1 MTDLPNTTP
10 IIDADNQLH
19 VLNEHS
25 NKLPNAFDLSADTTD
40 SEHMS
45 ERKADVIPAVDVDL
59 MGRHLIEASAGTGK
73 TWTLTG
79 IVLRLLIEARR
90 APEQII
96 ATTFTRAAA
105 AEMRQRIHDRLVDFY
120 QLLQWVN
127 SLSTDL
133 NNKDA
138 LYPTVLQVMPD
149 TGKPANIDKQ
159 SDSVMGTDADT
170 GIEAGADDI
179 NQDLA
184 YEHNSDEQNQ
194 KTAARKCSQAKTARE
209 EWLIDQ
215 AKYAR
220 LEGIMQDPINLHLV
234 GYLLD
239 HVYSYPMAEAI
250 RRTALVLTTLDKL
263 FVGTL
268 DSLAQ
273 KWLTEYSSETGHQQG
288 MGIIEDSSI
297 EQVTNSIVHDELRQ
311 FQSRLYSEQPKLY
324 ALMDQQGR
332 LTAANDHKKYVTR
345 SLNFI
350 SAPID
355 AVVVSDFSFEGYERL
370 ISEIIKHS
378 AELDAFFESDGEY
391 YEVPKGQLQNNRD
404 SWPKIIQ
411 ALEDCGPAAYK
422 FISDKN
428 NKTGKLIEAFQKTD
442 DIGKQFYKP
451 KDGERV
457 NLIFNE
463 LPVVRD
469 FKRYVEQSNKLDEYI
484 ITVLANLN
492 RHIVLAVR
500 NRLPV
505 ILEERGET
513 TFSLQMVRLNQALTG
528 RQGEKLARYIR
539 HHYPVALIDES
550 QDINGEQAIMIES
563 IYLPKNKSKL
573 SDSDKQ
579 STTRKANHEFLLLVG
594 DPKQAIYGFRG
605 GDVANYN
612 YMKAQ
617 FDKSTLWTLDINR
630 RSNASLIDALNCW
643 FGMPT
648 QTTADNKLSQLGT
661 GIYYQHIKAAKPE
674 NQLSWSNEPDAHS
687 STLVTDVLSAQ
698 PVSVLHLPYD
708 RDKELEYDEF
718 EITARHIATVLNSGQ
733 TLKNTPI
740 KPSDIGVLARTK
752 KDLKRVEDE
761 LVKLNVPTLTTS
773 DVSIFETI
781 MAEDVAALLSA
792 MLYPYRHDMI
802 NRVLTS
808 HLYGLSIKDIKV
820 MMTDHESGM
829 TDDHNPN
836 GTNAAAVNS
845 KKSYQDFITY
855 LKEGAQRWQH
865 FGILSALH
873 YLLDKNPVQPQ
884 GVWQALAAHPE
895 GDRHI
900 MDLRHIMDVLAQYG
914 TDMGE
919 HELLAWFRQH
929 IDASPNSD
937 WAKQYPLPTESG
949 VQLMTIHKS
958 KGLEFPIVYVLGMG
972 DASRKSG
979 TNETYGL
986 YLYNAQQSPSALIN
1000 SVLVNQSTA
1009 DQSSESESLSSQAI
1023 GNQRRF
1029 SPVQGSATVDDYYT
1043 DIETREDFDEMRRL
1057 GYVAFTRA
1065 SEQLY
1070 VVLRDPKDTKGFDFK
1085 PVFYWFDTLKGKSPT
1100 FDLPDRLKGTIGMI
1114 RAHNVHALYD
1124 NTGANNNDS
1133 DSSDANAVGSMSH
1146 VTFATNL
1153 SNLHAPATEM
1163 IEYMAFSDVMKTNYF
1178 YGWAKTSFTALARQ
1192 LDESTQAMAVV
1203 DERIDDAIDIDM
1215 TDVSAV
1221 NISSTH
1227 SNEWS
1232 ESVTELSLKPEDDI
1246 RFAFVKGANTG
1257 TFLHEIF
1264 EKIDF
1269 SNKSQW
1275 PQVIDRAISSYQLP
1289 LVYSSVEQ
1297 QSRVLQ
1303 AKNKADSRPFNPDS
1317 IDATKHEALI
1327 DWIEEVLQ
1335 VPLLA
1340 SNQPL
1345 NAIDIEQRF
1354 AELEFNMGLSET
1366 FRAQDINRLFQQ
1378 YLPDDVDKH
1387 ISLVPQTKAHLYRYL
1402 RGEIDLV
1409 YEHAGKYYVV
1419 DYKSNFLGNSL
1430 SDYSEN
1436 TLKQAMSKAGYW
1448 LQAAIYQV
1456 ALHRFLAIRIDDYT
1470 GNEHKYLGAVE
1481 YMFLRGTY
1489 VSNYQSTDIL
1499 ADSTEANDSGSSS
1512 NGQHNRYGLVTWDI
1526 PIDFIKALDALFGLP
1541 N

>member
-1 MTDLPNTTP
+1 MTDFTDPTT
-10 IIDADNQLH
+10 IIDPSVQPNLLEEYSDEMLSSA
-19 VLNEHS
+19 VLEHK
-25 NKLPNAFDLSADTTD
+25 N
-40 SEHMS
+40 
-45 ERKADVIPAVDVDL
+45 DVIPAVDVDL
-59 MGRHLIEASAGTGK
+59 TGKHLIEASAGTGK

-127 SLSTDL
+127 SLSAEP
-133 NNKDA
+133 NNKEA
-138 LYPTVLQVMPD
+138 LYPNILQVMPKSD
-149 TGKPANIDKQ
+149 KDKPEGKGSSTDLNIEI
-159 SDSVMGTDADT
+159 STD
-170 GIEAGADDI
+170 EF

-184 YEHNSDEQNQ
+184 SDKQ
-194 KTAARKCSQAKTARE
+194 AAVIKRAQAKKERE
-209 EWLIDQ
+209 DWLVAQ
-215 AKYAR
+215 AKYVR
-220 LEGIMQDPINLHLV
+220 LDSIMQDPINLHLV

-239 HVYSYPMAEAI
+239 HVHSYPMAEAI

-273 KWLTEYSSETGHQQG
+273 KWLKEYSSETGHQQG
-288 MGIIEDSSI
+288 MAIIEDSSI
-297 EQVTNSIVHDELRQ
+297 EQVTDSIIHDELRQ
-311 FQSRLYSEQPKLY
+311 FQSRLYYEQPKLY
-324 ALMDQQGR
+324 ALMEQQGK
-332 LTAANDHKKYVTR
+332 LTAMSDHKKYVTR

-355 AVVVSDFSFEGYERL
+355 EIEIEKGFDFDAYEKLINEFSQLDLADIQPYLNPDYRKSQGFNGRSNLMNHFDAIIEVHQKIAEYQLSFNSYLNERQNKIL
-370 ISEIIKHS
+370 TSLQDARYPDEDGKIKNFNKNKEKEHQT
-378 AELDAFFESDGEY
+378 LF
-391 YEVPKGQLQNNRD
+391 
-404 SWPKIIQ
+404 
-411 ALEDCGPAAYK
+411 ALETISRLMAILDMLDSLNQHILLVSAA
-422 FISDKN
+422 
-428 NKTGKLIEAFQKTD
+428 
-442 DIGKQFYKP
+442 
-451 KDGERV
+451 
-457 NLIFNE
+457 
-463 LPVVRD
+463 
-469 FKRYVEQSNKLDEYI
+469 
-484 ITVLANLN
+484 LN
-492 RHIVLAVR
+492 RQIVLAVR
-500 NRLPV
+500 DRLPV

-563 IYLPKNKSKL
+563 IYLPKKKGKVADN
-573 SDSDKQ
+573 D
-579 STTRKANHEFLLLVG
+579 ANSATKKTSHEFLLLVG

-617 FDKSTLWTLDINR
+617 FDKSALWTLDINR
-630 RSNASLIDALNCW
+630 RSNAGVINALNFW

-648 QTTADNKLSQLGT
+648 VKTGENKLAQLGT
-661 GIYYQHIKAAKPE
+661 GIYYQYIKAAKPE
-674 NQLSWSNEPDAHS
+674 YELSWFNKSDRLDDV
-687 STLVTDVLSAQ
+687 LVTEVLSAQ
-698 PVSVLHLPYD
+698 PVSLLHLSYD
-708 RDKELEYDEF
+708 RDKELEYDEH
-718 EITARHIATVLNSGQ
+718 EITARHIATLLSSGQ
-733 TLKNTPI
+733 TLKGKPI
-740 KPSDIGVLARTK
+740 QPSDIGVLARAK

-808 HLYGLSIKDIKV
+808 HLYGLGIKDVKA
-820 MMTDHESGM
+820 MMVDHESGV
-829 TDDHNPN
+829 TEDSHLSS
-836 GTNAAAVNS
+836 ASSKAVNY
-845 KKSYQDFITY
+845 KKSYQDFISY

-873 YLLDKNPVQPQ
+873 YLLDNNPVQPQ

-900 MDLRHIMDVLAQYG
+900 MDLRHMMDVLAQYG
-914 TDMGE
+914 VGMGE
-919 HELLAWFRQH
+919 HELLAWFRQN
-929 IDASPNSD
+929 IDAAPNSD

-979 TNETYGL
+979 NKEDYGL
-986 YLYNAQQSPSALIN
+986 YLYNAQQAPSM
-1000 SVLVNQSTA
+1000 LVRQST
-1009 DQSSESESLSSQAI
+1009 ESQAM

-1029 SPVQGSATVDDYYT
+1029 SPLQGSATTESYYT
-1043 DIETREDFDEMRRL
+1043 DLETQEGFDEIRRL

-1070 VVLRDPKDTKGFDFK
+1070 VVLRDPSSTRDMERK
-1085 PVFYWFDTLKGKSPT
+1085 PVFYWFESLEAT
-1100 FDLPDRLKGTIGMI
+1100 FELPDRLKGTIGML
-1114 RAHNVHALYD
+1114 RAQKINEFYD
-1124 NTGANNNDS
+1124 NNYANNAIEPASTNDS
-1133 DSSDANAVGSMSH
+1133 IQSAAIE
-1146 VTFATNL
+1146 T
-1153 SNLHAPATEM
+1153 
-1163 IEYMAFSDVMKTNYF
+1163 IEYAPFSEVMKTSYF

-1192 LDESTQAMAVV
+1192 LDESAQTMAII
-1203 DERIDDAIDIDM
+1203 DERIDDAIDIDI
-1215 TDVSAV
+1215 TE
-1221 NISSTH
+1221 TLG
-1227 SNEWS
+1227 
-1232 ESVTELSLKPEDDI
+1232 SVELLPNSQTYLKKIDETALKPEDDI
-1246 RFAFVKGANTG
+1246 RFTFIKGANAG

-1269 SNKSQW
+1269 NHKSQW
-1275 PQVIDRAISSYQLP
+1275 SQVIDRAISSYQLP
-1289 LVYSSVEQ
+1289 LAYSSAEN
-1297 QSRVLQ
+1297 QSRRLQ
-1303 AKNKADSRPFNPDS
+1303 GQNEDSS
-1317 IDATKHEALI
+1317 SLDATKHKVLI
-1327 DWIEEVLQ
+1327 AWIEEVLHA
-1335 VPLLA
+1335 PLLA

-1345 NAIDIEQRF
+1345 IALDKNQRF
-1354 AELEFNMGLSET
+1354 AELAFNMGLSEN
-1366 FRAQDINRLFQQ
+1366 FKAQDVSELFQR
-1378 YLPDDVDKH
+1378 YLPDETDKH
-1387 ISLVPQTKAHLYRYL
+1387 VTLVPQNKAHLYRYL

-1430 SDYSEN
+1430 SDYDEN

-1456 ALHRFLAIRIDDYT
+1456 ALHRFLTMRIPDYV
-1470 GNEHKYLGAVE
+1470 GNEDKYLGAVE
-1481 YMFLRGTY
+1481 YVFLRGVY
-1489 VSNYQSTDIL
+1489 
-1499 ADSTEANDSGSSS
+1499 APSSQAAATIS
-1512 NGQHNRYGLVTWDI
+1512 QGTNKPNSRESMPSDHYGLVTWDI
-1526 PIDFIKALDALFGLP
+1526 PIDFIKGLDALFGLP
-1541 N
+1541 E

>member
-1 MTDLPNTTP
+1 MTDFTDTSDIVDISIKPYLFDDYLDESHNSFDKPNSTLEVE
-10 IIDADNQLH
+10 D
-19 VLNEHS
+19 VS
-25 NKLPNAFDLSADTTD
+25 DTMI
-40 SEHMS
+40 EK
-45 ERKADVIPAVDVDL
+45 KADVIPAVDVEL
-59 MGRHLIEASAGTGK
+59 RGRHLIEASAGTGK

-79 IVLRLLIEARR
+79 IMLRLLIEARR

-127 SLSTDL
+127 SLSAEL

-138 LYPTVLQVMPD
+138 LYPDVLQVTPD
-149 TGKPANIDKQ
+149 SGKNKQ
-159 SDSVMGTDADT
+159 ESKGLSTDLNTD
-170 GIEAGADDI
+170 IGADAF

-184 YEHNSDEQNQ
+184 SDKQ
-194 KTAARKCSQAKTARE
+194 AAATKCAQVKKERE
-209 EWLIDQ
+209 DWLVEQ

-220 LEGIMQDPINLHLV
+220 LDGLMEDPINLHLI
-234 GYLLD
+234 GFLLD
-239 HVYSYPMAEAI
+239 HVHSYPMVEAI

-273 KWLTEYSSETGHQQG
+273 KWLIEYSSETGHQQG
-288 MGIIEDSSI
+288 MAIIEDSSI
-297 EQVTNSIVHDELRQ
+297 EQVTDSIIHDELRE
-311 FQSRLYSEQPKLY
+311 FQSRLYHEQPKLY
-324 ALMDQQGR
+324 ALMDQQGK
-332 LTAANDHKKYVTR
+332 LTAVSDHKKYVTR

-355 AVVVSDFSFEGYERL
+355 EVVVSNFSFEGYERL
-370 ISEIIKHS
+370 ISSIFERS
-378 AELDAFFESDGEY
+378 DELDAFFKPDGKY
-391 YEVPKGQLQNNRD
+391 YEVPKGQLLNNRD

-411 ALEDCGPAAYK
+411 TLKNSGPAAYK
-422 FISDKN
+422 FISDSKN
-428 NKTGKLIEAFQKTD
+428 YTGKLIQAFQKTD

-451 KDGERV
+451 KDGERL

-463 LPVVRD
+463 LQVVRD
-469 FKRYVEQSNKLDEYI
+469 FKRYIEESKKLDEYI
-484 ITVLANLN
+484 TAILANLN

-505 ILEERGET
+505 VLEERGET

-563 IYLPKNKSKL
+563 IYLPKSKRKRSATNK
-573 SDSDKQ
+573 DS
-579 STTRKANHEFLLLVG
+579 HEFLLLVG

-605 GDVANYN
+605 GDVSNYN

-617 FDKSTLWTLDINR
+617 FEKSSLWTLDINR
-630 RSNASLIDALNCW
+630 RSNAGMIDALNCW
-643 FGMPT
+643 FGMAD
-648 QTTADNKLSQLGT
+648 TTTVENKLAQLGSS
-661 GIYYQHIKAAKPE
+661 IYYQHIKAAKPE
-674 NQLSWSNEPDAHS
+674 YELSWFNKSDRLDNV
-687 STLVTDVLSAQ
+687 LVTEVLSAQ
-698 PVSVLHLPYD
+698 PVSLLHLPYD
-708 RDKELEYDEF
+708 RDKELEYDEH
-718 EITARHIATVLNSGQ
+718 EITARHIVTLLSSGQ
-733 TLKNTPI
+733 TLKGKPI
-740 KPSDIGVLARTK
+740 QPSDIGVLARTK

-773 DVSIFETI
+773 DDSIFETI

-808 HLYGLSIKDIKV
+808 HLYGLSIKDVKA
-820 MMTDHESGM
+820 MMKDHESGV
-829 TDDHNPN
+829 TESSSLSSASTKAIDN
-836 GTNAAAVNS
+836 
-845 KKSYQDFITY
+845 KKSYQGFITY
-855 LKEGAQRWQH
+855 LKQGAQNWQH
-865 FGILSALH
+865 FGVLSALH

-884 GVWQALAAHPE
+884 GVWQALASHPE

-900 MDLRHIMDVLAQYG
+900 MDLRHMMDVLAQYG
-914 TDMGE
+914 IGMGE
-919 HELLAWFRQH
+919 HELLAWFRQN
-929 IDASPNSD
+929 IEAAPNSD

-979 TNETYGL
+979 NKEDYGL
-986 YLYNAQQSPSALIN
+986 YLYNAQQAPSM
-1000 SVLVNQSTA
+1000 LVQQSIESQST
-1009 DQSSESESLSSQAI
+1009 

-1029 SPVQGSATVDDYYT
+1029 SPVKGSATTEDYYT
-1043 DIETREDFDEMRRL
+1043 EIETKEGFDELRRL

-1070 VVLRDPKDTKGFDFK
+1070 VVLRDPKDKTGFDSK
-1085 PVFYWFDTLKGKSPT
+1085 PVFYWFDSPEPK

-1114 RAHNVHALYD
+1114 RAHHV
-1124 NTGANNNDS
+1124 NDFYNGYHGS
-1133 DSSDANAVGSMSH
+1133 KDANAIGLEGNQTLTTVK
-1146 VTFATNL
+1146 
-1153 SNLHAPATEM
+1153 PITEN
-1163 IEYMAFSDVMKTNYF
+1163 IEYAAFSEVMKTNYF

-1192 LDESTQAMAVV
+1192 LDESTQALAVI
-1203 DERIDDAIDIDM
+1203 DERMDDALDIDI
-1215 TDVSAV
+1215 TESAV
-1221 NISSTH
+1221 SFTSKD
-1227 SNEWS
+1227 SLEPVS
-1232 ESVTELSLKPEDDI
+1232 ELSFKSEDDI
-1246 RFAFVKGANTG
+1246 RFTFVKGANAG

-1269 SNKSQW
+1269 NNKLQW
-1275 PQVIDRAISSYQLP
+1275 SQVIDRAVSSYQLP
-1289 LVYSSVEQ
+1289 LVYSSAEQ
-1297 QSRVLQ
+1297 QSRLLQ
-1303 AKNKADSRPFNPDS
+1303 SKNKEDIHQIDLDS
-1317 IDATKHEALI
+1317 IDATKHQALI
-1327 DWIEEVLQ
+1327 GWIEEVLQ
-1335 VPLLA
+1335 APLLA

-1345 NAIDIEQRF
+1345 QSIDASQRF
-1354 AELEFNMGLSET
+1354 AELEFNMGLSER
-1366 FRAQDINRLFQQ
+1366 FNAQDINKLFQQ
-1378 YLPDDVDKH
+1378 YLPDEADKH
-1387 ISLVPQTKAHLYRYL
+1387 VNLIPQNKAHLYRYL

-1430 SDYSEN
+1430 SNYDEN

-1456 ALHRFLAIRIDDYT
+1456 ALHRFLAMRISDYV
-1470 GNEHKYLGAVE
+1470 GNEGKYLGAVE
-1481 YMFLRGTY
+1481 YVFLRGVY
-1489 VSNYQSTDIL
+1489 DSDSQAAVDLSQNVKEADNSNSMH
-1499 ADSTEANDSGSSS
+1499 ND
-1512 NGQHNRYGLVTWDI
+1512 RYGLVTWDI
-1526 PIDFIKALDALFGLP
+1526 PIEFIKALDALFGIP

>member
-1 MTDLPNTTP
+1 MTNFTDL
-10 IIDADNQLH
+10 ADISIQPYLS
-19 VLNEHS
+19 NEYLDESH
-25 NKLPNAFDLSADTTD
+25 NRFDTTTHT
-40 SEHMS
+40 SESDDMI
-45 ERKADVIPAVDVDL
+45 EQKADVIPAVDVAL

-79 IVLRLLIEARR
+79 IMLRLLIEARR

-127 SLSTDL
+127 SLSADTS
-133 NNKDA
+133 NKDA
-138 LYPTVLQVMPD
+138 LYPNVLQVTPESN
-149 TGKPANIDKQ
+149 KDKQ
-159 SDSVMGTDADT
+159 AGKGSSVDSNAGTGTD
-170 GIEAGADDI
+170 EF
-179 NQDLA
+179 NQDI
-184 YEHNSDEQNQ
+184 
-194 KTAARKCSQAKTARE
+194 AADKQAAAEKRKQVKKDRE
-209 EWLIDQ
+209 NWLVNQ

-220 LEGIMQDPINLHLV
+220 LDAVMDDPINLHLT
-234 GYLLD
+234 GFLLD
-239 HVYSYPMAEAI
+239 HVHSYPMAEAI

-273 KWLTEYSSETGHQQG
+273 KWLIEYSSETGHQQG
-288 MGIIEDSSI
+288 MAIIEDSSI
-297 EQVTNSIVHDELRQ
+297 EQVTDSIIHDELRQ
-311 FQSRLYSEQPKLY
+311 FQSRLYHEEPKLY
-324 ALMDQQGR
+324 ALMDQQGK
-332 LTAANDHKKYVTR
+332 LTEVSDYKKYVTR

-355 AVVVSDFSFEGYERL
+355 EIKLEQGFDFGLYERL
-370 ISEIIKHS
+370 LNEF
-378 AELDAFFESDGEY
+378 AQLDLVD
-391 YEVPKGQLQNNRD
+391 
-404 SWPKIIQ
+404 IQ
-411 ALEDCGPAAYK
+411 PYLNPDYRKSQG
-422 FISDKN
+422 FRGGSN
-428 NKTGKLIEAFQKTD
+428 LT
-442 DIGKQFYKP
+442 KQFDAIIDVHQKILEYQLTFNSYLNESENKILTSLQDARYP
-451 KDGERV
+451 DEDGKIK
-457 NLIFNE
+457 NFNKNKEKEHQTLFE
-463 LPVVRD
+463 L
-469 FKRYVEQSNKLDEYI
+469 ETISKLMVLLDMLDSLNQHI
-484 ITVLANLN
+484 LLVLANLN

-528 RQGEKLARYIR
+528 RQGDKLARYIR

-563 IYLPKNKSKL
+563 IYLPKNKRKQ

-579 STTRKANHEFLLLVG
+579 STTNKTSHEFLLLVG

-617 FDKSTLWTLDINR
+617 FEKSSLWTLDINR
-630 RSNASLIDALNCW
+630 RSNAGVIDALNCW

-648 QTTADNKLSQLGT
+648 ETAAENKLAQLGSS
-661 GIYYQHIKAAKPE
+661 IYYQHIKAAKPE
-674 NQLSWSNEPDAHS
+674 NQLSWFNEPTTQNSA
-687 STLVTDVLSAQ
+687 LVTEVLSAQ
-698 PVSVLHLPYD
+698 PVSLLHLPYD
-708 RDKELEYDEF
+708 KDKELEYDEF
-718 EITARHIATVLNSGQ
+718 EITARHIATLLISGQ
-733 TLKNTPI
+733 TLKGKPI
-740 KPSDIGVLARTK
+740 QPSDIGVLARTK

-808 HLYGLSIKDIKV
+808 HLYGLSIKEVKA
-820 MMTDHESGM
+820 MMTDHESGV
-829 TDDHNPN
+829 TEGSHLSSAS
-836 GTNAAAVNS
+836 TKAVNN

-855 LKEGAQRWQH
+855 LKQAAQNWQH
-865 FGILSALH
+865 FGVLSALH

-884 GVWQALAAHPE
+884 GVWQALATHPE

-900 MDLRHIMDVLAQYG
+900 MDLRHMMDVLAQYG
-914 TDMGE
+914 IGMGE
-919 HELLAWFRQH
+919 HELLAWFRQN
-929 IDASPNSD
+929 IDAAPNSD

-972 DASRKSG
+972 DASRKAG
-979 TNETYGL
+979 NNEKFGL
-986 YLYNAQQSPSALIN
+986 YLYNAQQAP
-1000 SVLVNQSTA
+1000 SVLMQQSAENQST
-1009 DQSSESESLSSQAI
+1009 

-1029 SPVQGSATVDDYYT
+1029 SPVRGSATTEDCYT
-1043 DIETREDFDEMRRL
+1043 EIETKEGFDELRRL

-1070 VVLRDPKDTKGFDFK
+1070 VVLRDPNNKTGFELK
-1085 PVFYWFDTLKGKSPT
+1085 PAFYWLESPEAK
-1100 FDLPDRLKGTIGMI
+1100 FDLPDRLKGNIGII
-1114 RAHNVHALYD
+1114 RGHNVNEFY
-1124 NTGANNNDS
+1124 NNDS
-1133 DSSDANAVGSMSH
+1133 NGANALGLAGN
-1146 VTFATNL
+1146 ATL
-1153 SNLHAPATEM
+1153 ATAKSITET
-1163 IEYMAFSDVMKTNYF
+1163 IEYTPFAEVMKTNYF

-1203 DERIDDAIDIDM
+1203 DERMDDAIVIDM
-1215 TDVSAV
+1215 T
-1221 NISSTH
+1221 
-1227 SNEWS
+1227 
-1232 ESVTELSLKPEDDI
+1232 ESVVSSSNSDFFEPVSELSLKSEDDI
-1246 RFAFVKGANTG
+1246 RFTFVKGANAG

-1269 SNKSQW
+1269 NNKSQW
-1275 PQVIDRAISSYQLP
+1275 SQVIDRAVSSYQLP
-1289 LVYSSVEQ
+1289 LVYSSAEQ
-1297 QSRVLQ
+1297 QGRLLQ
-1303 AKNKADSRPFNPDS
+1303 AKNKEDGRILDLDS
-1317 IDATKHEALI
+1317 IDATKHEALLN
-1327 DWIEEVLQ
+1327 WIEEVLQ
-1335 VPLLA
+1335 APLLA

-1345 NAIDIEQRF
+1345 CSIDASQRF
-1354 AELEFNMGLSET
+1354 AELEFNMGLSER
-1366 FRAQDINRLFQQ
+1366 FKAQDINSLFQQ
-1378 YLPDDVDKH
+1378 YLPNEVDKH
-1387 ISLVPQTKAHLYRYL
+1387 VNLVPQNKTHLYRYL

-1430 SDYSEN
+1430 SDYDES

-1456 ALHRFLAIRIDDYT
+1456 ALHRFLAMRISDYA
-1470 GNEHKYLGAVE
+1470 GNEDKYLGTVE
-1481 YMFLRGTY
+1481 YVFLRGVY
-1489 VSNYQSTDIL
+1489 DSNSQI
-1499 ADSTEANDSGSSS
+1499 ADDLLQDVKEADNSHSMPNDC
-1512 NGQHNRYGLVTWDI
+1512 YGLVTWDI
-1526 PIDFIKALDALFGLP
+1526 PIEFIKALDALFGLP
-1541 N
+1541 D

>member
-1 MTDLPNTTP
+1 MTDLTDPTN
-10 IIDADNQLH
+10 IIELSTQPYLFDEYSDAP
-19 VLNEHS
+19 HS
-25 NKLPNAFDLSADTTD
+25 DPMN
-40 SEHMS
+40 

-59 MGRHLIEASAGTGK
+59 TGKHLIEASAGTGK

-127 SLSTDL
+127 SLSADIS
-133 NNKDA
+133 NKEA
-138 LYPTVLQVMPD
+138 LYPNILQVMPESD
-149 TGKPANIDKQ
+149 KDKQ
-159 SDSVMGTDADT
+159 EGKKSSTDLNT
-170 GIEAGADDI
+170 EIGADEL

-184 YEHNSDEQNQ
+184 TDKQ
-194 KTAARKCSQAKTARE
+194 AAATKRAQAKKDRE
-209 EWLIDQ
+209 DWLVAQ
-215 AKYAR
+215 AKYVR
-220 LEGIMQDPINLHLV
+220 LDGIMQDPINLHLV

-239 HVYSYPMAEAI
+239 HVYSYPMTEAI

-273 KWLTEYSSETGHQQG
+273 KWLKEYSSETGHQQG
-288 MGIIEDSSI
+288 MAIIEESSI
-297 EQVTNSIVHDELRQ
+297 EQVTDSIIHDELRQ
-311 FQSRLYSEQPKLY
+311 FQSRLHHEQPKLY
-324 ALMDQQGR
+324 ALMDQQGK
-332 LTAANDHKKYVTR
+332 LTAVSDHKKYVTR

-355 AVVVSDFSFEGYERL
+355 EIKLEQGFDFTAYE
-370 ISEIIKHS
+370 
-378 AELDAFFESDGEY
+378 
-391 YEVPKGQLQNNRD
+391 
-404 SWPKIIQ
+404 
-411 ALEDCGPAAYK
+411 
-422 FISDKN
+422 
-428 NKTGKLIEAFQKTD
+428 KLIYEFAQLDLADIQPYLNPDYRKSQGFRGNSNLTNHFDALVDVHQKVAQYQLVFNSHLNERENKILTSLQD
-442 DIGKQFYKP
+442 ARYPNEDGKIKNFN
-451 KDGERV
+451 KDREKEHQT
-457 NLIFNE
+457 LFE
-463 LPVVRD
+463 LETISKLMVLLD
-469 FKRYVEQSNKLDEYI
+469 MVEGLNQHMLL
-484 ITVLANLN
+484 VLANLN

-500 NRLPV
+500 DRLPI

-550 QDINGEQAIMIES
+550 QDINGAQAIMIES
-563 IYLPKNKSKL
+563 IYLPKKKGKVADN
-573 SDSDKQ
+573 DKQ
-579 STTRKANHEFLLLVG
+579 SATKKASHEFLLLVG

-630 RSNASLIDALNCW
+630 RSNAGVINALNCW
-643 FGMPT
+643 FGMADV
-648 QTTADNKLSQLGT
+648 TTGENKLAQLGA

-674 NQLSWSNEPDAHS
+674 NQLSWFNEPDAHS
-687 STLVTDVLSAQ
+687 TTLVNEVLSAQ

-708 RDKELEYDEF
+708 KDKELEYDEH
-718 EITARHIATVLNSGQ
+718 EITARHIATLLNSGQ
-733 TLKNTPI
+733 TLKGKLI
-740 KPSDIGVLARTK
+740 QPSDIGVLARTK

-761 LVKLNVPTLTTS
+761 LIKLNVPTLTTS

-808 HLYGLSIKDIKV
+808 HLYGLSIKNIKA
-820 MMTDHESGM
+820 MMTDHESGV
-829 TDDHNPN
+829 TDSSSTTSAHSHNSN
-836 GTNAAAVNS
+836 SKDTSVNEATDN

-873 YLLDKNPVQPQ
+873 YLLDKNPIQPQ

-900 MDLRHIMDVLAQYG
+900 MDLRHVMDILAQYG
-914 TDMGE
+914 LGMGE
-919 HELLAWFRQH
+919 HELLAWFRQN
-929 IDASPNSD
+929 IDAAPNSD

-972 DASRKSG
+972 DASRRSG
-979 TNETYGL
+979 TNEKYGL
-986 YLYNAQQSPSALIN
+986 YLYNADQAPSALVQQ
-1000 SVLVNQSTA
+1000 SLDSQST
-1009 DQSSESESLSSQAI
+1009 

-1029 SPVQGSATVDDYYT
+1029 SPIQGSATTDDYYT

-1070 VVLRDPKDTKGFDFK
+1070 VVLRDPNDTRDMKRK
-1085 PVFYWFDTLKGKSPT
+1085 PVFYWFESPEAK
-1100 FDLPDRLKGTIGMI
+1100 FELPDRLKGTIGML
-1114 RAHNVHALYD
+1114 RGHKVNEFYD
-1124 NTGANNNDS
+1124 NNYASNDAKS
-1133 DSSDANAVGSMSH
+1133 AGVNDNVQLA
-1146 VTFATNL
+1146 ATKL
-1153 SNLHAPATEM
+1153 DVHKPATET
-1163 IEYMAFSDVMKTNYF
+1163 IEYASFAEVMKTNYF

-1192 LDESTQAMAVV
+1192 LDESTQTMAIV

-1215 TDVSAV
+1215 AELLTSNSASP
-1221 NISSTH
+1221 SSKK
-1227 SNEWS
+1227 SLEALG
-1232 ESVTELSLKPEDDI
+1232 ELSLKLEDDI
-1246 RFAFVKGANTG
+1246 RFTFVKGANAG

-1269 SNKSQW
+1269 SNKAQW
-1275 PQVIDRAISSYQLP
+1275 SQVIDRAISSYQLP
-1289 LVYSSVEQ
+1289 LVYSSAEQ
-1297 QSRVLQ
+1297 QGRRSQ
-1303 AKNKADSRPFNPDS
+1303 AKKQEQGDDGSFNTSSLDLAS

-1327 DWIEEVLQ
+1327 AWIEEVLHA
-1335 VPLLA
+1335 PLLA

-1345 NAIDIEQRF
+1345 FSLNKGQRF
-1354 AELEFNMGLSET
+1354 SELEFNMGLSEN
-1366 FRAQDINRLFQQ
+1366 FKAQDISKLFQQ
-1378 YLPDDVDKH
+1378 YLPNEMDKH
-1387 ISLVPQTKAHLYRYL
+1387 VTLVPQNKAHLYRYL

-1430 SDYSEN
+1430 SDYNEN

-1456 ALHRFLAIRIDDYT
+1456 ALHRFLSIRIPDYA
-1470 GNEHKYLGAVE
+1470 GNEDKYLGAVE
-1481 YMFLRGTY
+1481 YVFLRGVY
-1489 VSNYQSTDIL
+1489 DPNSQI
-1499 ADSTEANDSGSSS
+1499 ADDLSQDVKEADNSHSMHND
-1512 NGQHNRYGLVTWDI
+1512 RYGLVTWDI
-1526 PIDFIKALDALFGLP
+1526 PIDFIKGLDALFGMP
-1541 N
+1541 D

>member
-1 MTDLPNTTP
+1 MTDFTDTSDVVDISIQPYLSDDYLDESHNPFDTP
-10 IIDADNQLH
+10 ESDAMIEQ
-19 VLNEHS
+19 
-25 NKLPNAFDLSADTTD
+25 
-40 SEHMS
+40 
-45 ERKADVIPAVDVDL
+45 KADVIPAVDVEL
-59 MGRHLIEASAGTGK
+59 KGRHLIEASAGTGK

-79 IVLRLLIEARR
+79 IMLRLLIEARR

-105 AEMRQRIHDRLVDFY
+105 AEMRQRTHDRLVDFY

-127 SLSTDL
+127 SLSADA

-138 LYPTVLQVMPD
+138 LYPNVLQVTPE
-149 TGKPANIDKQ
+149 KANDKKINKDLDVEKDVNELNQDIGYDQQYDKQ
-159 SDSVMGTDADT
+159 
-170 GIEAGADDI
+170 I
-179 NQDLA
+179 
-184 YEHNSDEQNQ
+184 
-194 KTAARKCSQAKTARE
+194 AAEKRAQAKKERE
-209 EWLIDQ
+209 CWLVEQ
-215 AKYAR
+215 AKYVR
-220 LEGIMQDPINLHLV
+220 LDSTMEDPINLHLV
-234 GYLLD
+234 GFLLD
-239 HVYSYPMAEAI
+239 HVYSYPMTDAI

-273 KWLTEYSSETGHQQG
+273 KWLIEYSSETGHQQG
-288 MGIIEDSSI
+288 MAIIEDSSI
-297 EQVTNSIVHDELRQ
+297 EQVTDSIIHDELRQ
-311 FQSRLYSEQPKLY
+311 FQSKLYHEQPKLY
-324 ALMDQQGR
+324 ALLDQQGK
-332 LTAANDHKKYVTR
+332 LTAVSDHKKYVTR

-355 AVVVSDFSFEGYERL
+355 EVVVSNFSFEGYERL
-370 ISEIIKHS
+370 IRSIFEHS
-378 AELDAFFESDGEY
+378 HELDAFFKPNGEY
-391 YEVPKGQLQNNRD
+391 YEVPKGQLLNNRD

-411 ALEDCGPAAYK
+411 TLKDSGPAAYK
-422 FISDKN
+422 SISDTKN
-428 NKTGKLIEAFQKTD
+428 HTGKLIQAFQKTD

-463 LPVVRD
+463 LQVVRD
-469 FKRYVEQSNKLDEYI
+469 FKRYIEESEKLDKYI
-484 ITVLANLN
+484 NTVLANLN

-500 NRLPV
+500 DRLPV

-563 IYLPKNKSKL
+563 IYLPKNKR
-573 SDSDKQ
+573 KQ
-579 STTRKANHEFLLLVG
+579 SATNKASHEFLLLVG

-617 FDKSTLWTLDINR
+617 FEQSSLWTLDINR
-630 RSNASLIDALNCW
+630 RSNAGVIDALNCW

-648 QTTADNKLSQLGT
+648 MKTTENKLAQLGSS
-661 GIYYQHIKAAKPE
+661 IYYQHIKAAKSE
-674 NQLSWSNEPDAHS
+674 NQLSWFNEPAAQS
-687 STLVTDVLSAQ
+687 SSLVTEMLSAQ
-698 PVSVLHLPYD
+698 PVSLLHLPYD
-708 RDKELEYDEF
+708 KDKELEYDEH
-718 EITARHIATVLNSGQ
+718 EITARHIATLLGSGQ
-733 TLKNTPI
+733 TLTGKPI
-740 KPSDIGVLARTK
+740 QPSDIGVLARTK

-808 HLYGLSIKDIKV
+808 HLYGLSITDVKA
-820 MMTDHESGM
+820 MMTDHESGV
-829 TDDHNPN
+829 TESSSLSSASTKAIDN
-836 GTNAAAVNS
+836 

-855 LKEGAQRWQH
+855 LKQGAQNWQH

-884 GVWQALAAHPE
+884 GVWQALASHPE
-895 GDRHI
+895 GARHI
-900 MDLRHIMDVLAQYG
+900 MDLRHMMDVLAQHG
-914 TDMGE
+914 IGMGE
-919 HELLAWFRQH
+919 HELLAWFRQN
-929 IDASPNSD
+929 IDAAPNSD

-972 DASRKSG
+972 DASRQSG
-979 TNETYGL
+979 NKEDYGL
-986 YLYNAQQSPSALIN
+986 YLYNAQQAPSM
-1000 SVLVNQSTA
+1000 LVQQSTES
-1009 DQSSESESLSSQAI
+1009 QST

-1029 SPVQGSATVDDYYT
+1029 SPVKGSASTEGYYT
-1043 DIETREDFDEMRRL
+1043 DIETEEDFDELRRL

-1070 VVLRDPKDTKGFDFK
+1070 IVLRDPSSTRDMGRK
-1085 PVFYWFDTLKGKSPT
+1085 PVFYWFDSLEAK

-1114 RAHNVHALYD
+1114 RGHHV
-1124 NTGANNNDS
+1124 NDFYNS
-1133 DSSDANAVGSMSH
+1133 YHDSKDANAVGLAGNI
-1146 VTFATNL
+1146 TLAT
-1153 SNLHAPATEM
+1153 AKPITET
-1163 IEYMAFSDVMKTNYF
+1163 IEYADFSEVMKTDYF

-1192 LDESTQAMAVV
+1192 LDESTQALAVV
-1203 DERIDDAIDIDM
+1203 DERMDDALDIDI
-1215 TDVSAV
+1215 TESAV
-1221 NISSTH
+1221 SFTSKD
-1227 SNEWS
+1227 SLKRVS
-1232 ESVTELSLKPEDDI
+1232 DLSLKPEDDI
-1246 RFAFVKGANTG
+1246 RFTFVKGANAG

-1275 PQVIDRAISSYQLP
+1275 SQVIDRAVSSYQLP
-1289 LVYSSVEQ
+1289 LVYSSAEQ
-1297 QSRVLQ
+1297 QGRLLQ
-1303 AKNKADSRPFNPDS
+1303 SKNKENSRPFDIDS
-1317 IDATKHEALI
+1317 IDATKHQALI

-1335 VPLLA
+1335 APLLA

-1345 NAIDIEQRF
+1345 QSINASQRF
-1354 AELEFNMGLSET
+1354 AELEFNMGLSER
-1366 FRAQDINRLFQQ
+1366 FRAQDIHRLFQQ
-1378 YLPDDVDKH
+1378 YLPNEVDKH
-1387 ISLVPQTKAHLYRYL
+1387 VNLIPQNKTQLYRYL

-1430 SDYSEN
+1430 SNYDES

-1456 ALHRFLAIRIDDYT
+1456 ALHRFLAMRIGDYV
-1470 GNEHKYLGAVE
+1470 GNEEKYLGAVE
-1481 YMFLRGTY
+1481 YVFLRGVY
-1489 VSNYQSTDIL
+1489 
-1499 ADSTEANDSGSSS
+1499 DSDSRAAANVPQDVNESDNSRSMR
-1512 NGQHNRYGLVTWDI
+1512 NERYGLVTWDI
-1526 PIDFIKALDALFGLP
+1526 PVEFIKALDSLFGLP
-1541 N
+1541 D

>member
-1 MTDLPNTTP
+1 MTDF
-10 IIDADNQLH
+10 
-19 VLNEHS
+19 S
-25 NKLPNAFDLSADTTD
+25 DTTD
-40 SEHMS
+40 ISTQPHLFDEYSSECDDLTAMA
-45 ERKADVIPAVDVDL
+45 EPKADVTPAVAVEL
-59 MGRHLIEASAGTGK
+59 TGKHLIEASAGTGK

-127 SLSTDL
+127 NLSADA
-133 NNKDA
+133 NNITM
-138 LYPTVLQVMPD
+138 LYPAILQIMPD
-149 TGKPANIDKQ
+149 SNENKPADNDTSIDSNAQ
-159 SDSVMGTDADT
+159 TDIDAF
-170 GIEAGADDI
+170 
-179 NQDLA
+179 NQDI
-184 YEHNSDEQNQ
+184 EQDQ
-194 KTAARKCSQAKTARE
+194 QAAKEKRTQAKKARDN
-209 EWLIDQ
+209 WLIEQ
-215 AKYAR
+215 AKYVR
-220 LEGIMQDPINLHLV
+220 LDDIMQDPINLHLV
-234 GYLLD
+234 SYLLD
-239 HVYSYPMAEAI
+239 HVYSYPMAEAL

-288 MGIIEDSSI
+288 MAIIEDSSI
-297 EQVTNSIVHDELRQ
+297 EQVTDSIIHDELRQ
-311 FQSRLYSEQPKLY
+311 FQSRLYHEQPKLY
-324 ALMDQQGR
+324 ALMDQQGN
-332 LTAANDHKKYVTR
+332 LTAVSDHKKFVSR

-355 AVVVSDFSFEGYERL
+355 EIVVSDFSFEGYERL
-370 ISEIIKHS
+370 INTILEHS
-378 AELDAFFESDGEY
+378 DELDIFFKPDGEY
-391 YEVPKGQLQNNRD
+391 YEVPKGQLLNNRD
-404 SWPKIIQ
+404 FWSKIVQ
-411 ALEDCGPAAYK
+411 NLQEFGPAAYK

-428 NKTGKLIEAFQKTD
+428 KKTSKLVEAFQKTD

-463 LPVVRD
+463 LQVVRD
-469 FKRYVEQSNKLDEYI
+469 FKRYIEQSKKLDEYI
-484 ITVLANLN
+484 NTVLANLN

-500 NRLPV
+500 DRLPV

-528 RQGEKLARYIR
+528 RQGNKLARYIR

-563 IYLPKNKSKL
+563 IYLPKNKRTQEGK
-573 SDSDKQ
+573 DKP
-579 STTRKANHEFLLLVG
+579 SGSNKTNREFLLLVG

-617 FDKSTLWTLDINR
+617 FGTSSRWTLDTNR
-630 RSNASLIDALNCW
+630 RSNAGVIHALNCW

-648 QTTADNKLSQLGT
+648 ETTDNNKLSQLGG
-661 GIYYQHIKAAKPE
+661 GIYYQYIKASRPE
-674 NQLSWSNEPDAHS
+674 NQLSWFSHQDMINSD
-687 STLVTDVLSAQ
+687 LVTEVLSAQ
-698 PVSVLHLPYD
+698 PVSVLHLPSGKD
-708 RDKELEYDEF
+708 VELEYDEH
-718 EITARHIATVLNSGQ
+718 EITARHIATLLSSGQ
-733 TLKNTPI
+733 TLKGKAI
-740 KPSDIGVLARTK
+740 QPSDIGVLARAK

-761 LVKLNVPTLTTS
+761 LVKLGVPTLTTS

-781 MAEDVAALLSA
+781 MVEDVAALLSA

-808 HLYGLSIKDIKV
+808 HLYDLSIKDVKA

-829 TDDHNPN
+829 VEADSTTRAHSKNTPTTEN
-836 GTNAAAVNS
+836 

-873 YLLDKNPVQPQ
+873 YLLDKSPVQPQ
-884 GVWQALAAHPE
+884 GVWQSLAAHAD

-900 MDLRHIMDVLAQYG
+900 MDLRHLMDVLAQYG
-914 TDMGE
+914 TGMGE

-929 IDASPNSD
+929 IDAAPNSD

-979 TNETYGL
+979 NKENYGL
-986 YLYNAQQSPSALIN
+986 YLYNAEQAPSALVQQ
-1000 SVLVNQSTA
+1000 SLQNQ
-1009 DQSSESESLSSQAI
+1009 LI

-1029 SPVQGSATVDDYYT
+1029 SPLQGSATTDNYYT
-1043 DIETREDFDEMRRL
+1043 DIETNEGFDELRRL

-1070 VVLRDPKDTKGFDFK
+1070 VVLQDPSNKTGFDLK
-1085 PVFYWFDTLKGKSPT
+1085 PVFYWFASPEAK
-1100 FDLPDRLKGTIGMI
+1100 FELPDRLKGTIGMI
-1114 RAHNVHALYD
+1114 RGHKVNEFHNG
-1124 NTGANNNDS
+1124 NSANSASLNY
-1133 DSSDANAVGSMSH
+1133 AAQLTTTKPM
-1146 VTFATNL
+1146 
-1153 SNLHAPATEM
+1153 TET
-1163 IEYMAFSDVMKTNYF
+1163 IEYDAFSDIMKTNYF

-1215 TDVSAV
+1215 TNDS
-1221 NISSTH
+1221 IEPSLD
-1227 SNEWS
+1227 SNAALNKAD
-1232 ESVTELSLKPEDDI
+1232 ELGLKLEDDI
-1246 RFAFVKGANTG
+1246 RFTFVKGANAG

-1269 SNKSQW
+1269 INKPQW
-1275 PQVIDRAISSYQLP
+1275 SGVIDRAVSSYQLP
-1289 LVYSSVEQ
+1289 LVYSSADQ
-1297 QSRVLQ
+1297 QSRKLQ
-1303 AKNKADSRPFNPDS
+1303 GQEGGAGGLIEPDS
-1317 IDATKHEALI
+1317 IDTTKHDALI
-1327 DWIEEVLQ
+1327 DWIEEVIQ
-1335 VPLLA
+1335 APLLA

-1345 NAIDIEQRF
+1345 CSLSANQRF
-1354 AELEFNMGLSET
+1354 AELSFNMGLSER
-1366 FRAQDINRLFQQ
+1366 FKAQDINKLFQQ
-1378 YLPDDVDKH
+1378 YLPDDTDKH
-1387 ISLVPQTKAHLYRYL
+1387 VNLVPQNKMHLYRYL

-1430 SDYSEN
+1430 SSYDEN
-1436 TLKQAMSKAGYW
+1436 TLKHAMSKAGYW

-1456 ALHRFLAIRIDDYT
+1456 ALHRFLSIRIQDYA
-1470 GNEHKYLGAVE
+1470 GNEEKYLGPVE
-1481 YMFLRGTY
+1481 YVFLRGVY
-1489 VSNYQSTDIL
+1489 SSHSDAVDNAFPHTDESDTS
-1499 ADSTEANDSGSSS
+1499 ASH
-1512 NGQHNRYGLVTWDI
+1512 HNSYGLVTWDI
-1526 PIDFIKALDALFGLP
+1526 PIDFIKELDTLFGMP
-1541 N
+1541 DS

>member
-1 MTDLPNTTP
+1 MTEFTATTHMMDISTQP
-10 IIDADNQLH
+10 
-19 VLNEHS
+19 HS
-25 NKLPNAFDLSADTTD
+25 FDKYQAMTD
-40 SEHMS
+40 SEVANHDMI
-45 ERKADVIPAVDVDL
+45 KPKNKVDVIPAVDVAL
-59 MGRHLIEASAGTGK
+59 TGRHLIEASAGTGK

-127 SLSTDL
+127 SLSADRA
-133 NNKDA
+133 NKES
-138 LYPTVLQVMPD
+138 LYPHILQVTPD
-149 TGKPANIDKQ
+149 SDKQ
-159 SDSVMGTDADT
+159 AVNSSNTDSNAEIDAD
-170 GIEAGADDI
+170 EL
-179 NQDLA
+179 NQDFV
-184 YEHNSDEQNQ
+184 YNNVHD
-194 KTAARKCSQAKTARE
+194 KKAAAEKRAQAKKDRE
-209 EWLIDQ
+209 DWLVAQ

-220 LEGIMQDPINLHLV
+220 LDDIMQDPINLHLV

-239 HVYSYPMAEAI
+239 HVYSYPMTEAI

-273 KWLTEYSSETGHQQG
+273 KWLKEYSSETGHQQG
-288 MGIIEDSSI
+288 MAIIEDSSI
-297 EQVTNSIVHDELRQ
+297 EQVTDSIVHDELRQ
-311 FQSRLYSEQPKLY
+311 FQSRLYHEQPKLY
-324 ALMDQQGR
+324 ALMDQQGK
-332 LTAANDHKKYVTR
+332 LTAVGDHKNYVTR

-355 AVVVSDFSFEGYERL
+355 EVVSSDFSFEGYERL
-370 ISEIIKHS
+370 IHSIIERS
-378 AELDAFFESDGEY
+378 DELDAFFKPDGEY
-391 YEVPKGQLQNNRD
+391 YEVPKGQLQNNRE
-404 SWPKIIQ
+404 SWPKIVQ
-411 ALEDCGPAAYK
+411 VLEESGPAAYK
-422 FISDKN
+422 FISDK
-428 NKTGKLIEAFQKTD
+428 KTYTGKLIEAFQKTD

-463 LPVVRD
+463 LQVVRD
-469 FKRYVEQSNKLDEYI
+469 FKRYIEESKKLDEYV
-484 ITVLANLN
+484 ITILANLN

-500 NRLPV
+500 DRLPV

-550 QDINGEQAIMIES
+550 QDINGEQATMIES
-563 IYLPKNKSKL
+563 IYLPTNKRKPL
-573 SDSDKQ
+573 ANDKQ
-579 STTRKANHEFLLLVG
+579 ATNKTNHDFLLLVG

-617 FDKSTLWTLDINR
+617 FEKSSLWTLDVNR
-630 RSNASLIDALNCW
+630 RSNASVINALNCW
-643 FGMPT
+643 FGMPAPVT
-648 QTTADNKLSQLGT
+648 QENRLAQLGS
-661 GIYYQHIKAAKPE
+661 GIYYQHIKAEKQE
-674 NQLSWSNEPDAHS
+674 NQLSWFNDSNILS
-687 STLVTDVLSAQ
+687 SDLVNDVLSAQ

-708 RDKELEYDEF
+708 KDKELEYDEF
-718 EITARHIATVLNSGQ
+718 EIAARHIATLLSSGQ
-733 TLKNTPI
+733 TLKGKPI
-740 KPSDIGVLARTK
+740 QPSDIGVLARAK

-808 HLYGLSIKDIKV
+808 HLYGLSIKDIKA
-820 MMTDHESGM
+820 MMIDHEAG
-829 TDDHNPN
+829 
-836 GTNAAAVNS
+836 AVDLNS
-845 KKSYQDFITY
+845 ANIKAIDNKKSYQDFISY

-865 FGILSALH
+865 FGVLSAMH
-873 YLLDKNPVQPQ
+873 YLLDQSPVQPQ

-900 MDLRHIMDVLAQYG
+900 MDLRHVMDILAQYG
-914 TDMGE
+914 IGMGE
-919 HELLAWFRQH
+919 YELLAWFRQN
-929 IDASPNSD
+929 IDSAPSSD

-979 TNETYGL
+979 NKEDYGL
-986 YLYNAQQSPSALIN
+986 YLYNAQQNPTQQDATQQDATQQSQSALAQ
-1000 SVLVNQSTA
+1000 QST
-1009 DQSSESESLSSQAI
+1009 

-1029 SPVQGSATVDDYYT
+1029 SPVQGSATTKGYYT
-1043 DIETREDFDEMRRL
+1043 DIETQEGFEELRRL

-1070 VVLRDPKDTKGFDFK
+1070 VVLRDPHNKTGFELK
-1085 PVFYWFDTLKGKSPT
+1085 PVFYWFESPEPK
-1100 FDLPDRLKGTIGMI
+1100 FELPDRFKGTIGMI
-1114 RAHNVHALYD
+1114 RGHKVNEFYND
-1124 NTGANNNDS
+1124 NCAAAKAGKLTES
-1133 DSSDANAVGSMSH
+1133 GSPDFI
-1146 VTFATNL
+1146 T
-1153 SNLHAPATEM
+1153 PKTEP
-1163 IEYMAFSDVMKTNYF
+1163 IEYDDFSEVMKINYF

-1192 LDESTQAMAVV
+1192 LDESTQTMAVM
-1203 DERIDDAIDIDM
+1203 DERIDDAIDIDVDINI
-1215 TDVSAV
+1215 TETSVSP
-1221 NISSTH
+1221 
-1227 SNEWS
+1227 
-1232 ESVTELSLKPEDDI
+1232 SLGGHASDSHDAAAQVDQASPKLEDDI
-1246 RFAFVKGANTG
+1246 RFTFVKGANAG

-1269 SNKSQW
+1269 NNKSQW
-1275 PQVIDRAISSYQLP
+1275 SQVIDRAISSYQLP
-1289 LVYSSVEQ
+1289 LVYSSAET
-1297 QSRVLQ
+1297 QSRRLQ
-1303 AKNKADSRPFNPDS
+1303 AKKQEQGDSASLNTDSLDSDS
-1317 IDATKHEALI
+1317 IDASKHAALI
-1327 DWIEEVLQ
+1327 GWIEEVLHT
-1335 VPLLA
+1335 PLLA
-1340 SNQPL
+1340 SDQPL
-1345 NAIDIEQRF
+1345 RSIDASQRF
-1354 AELEFNMGLSET
+1354 AELEFNMGLSER
-1366 FRAQDINRLFQQ
+1366 FKAQDINRLFEQ
-1378 YLPDDVDKH
+1378 YLPNETDKH
-1387 ISLVPQTKAHLYRYL
+1387 VNLVPQNKAHLYRYL

-1430 SDYSEN
+1430 SDYNEA

-1456 ALHRFLAIRIDDYT
+1456 ALHRFLSIRIADYV
-1470 GNEHKYLGAVE
+1470 GNEAKYLGAVE
-1481 YMFLRGTY
+1481 YVFLRGVYDTTSQL
-1489 VSNYQSTDIL
+1489 VTK
-1499 ADSTEANDSGSSS
+1499 AKEANVLSGGDSIASETMHDKPT
-1512 NGQHNRYGLVTWDI
+1512 NRARYGLVTWDI
-1526 PIDFIKALDALFGLP
+1526 PFDFIKALDALFGMP
-1541 N
+1541 S

>member
-1 MTDLPNTTP
+1 MTNFTDISDIADISIQPYLSNEYLDESRNRFDTP
-10 IIDADNQLH
+10 ENDAMSG
-19 VLNEHS
+19 VINEQ
-25 NKLPNAFDLSADTTD
+25 KV
-40 SEHMS
+40 
-45 ERKADVIPAVDVDL
+45 DVIPAVDVAL

-79 IVLRLLIEARR
+79 IMLRLLIEARR

-105 AEMRQRIHDRLVDFY
+105 AEMRQRIHDRLIDFY

-127 SLSTDL
+127 SLSAEP

-138 LYPTVLQVMPD
+138 LYPDVLQVTPESN
-149 TGKPANIDKQ
+149 KDKQ
-159 SDSVMGTDADT
+159 AGKGSSVDSNGGTGTD
-170 GIEAGADDI
+170 EF
-179 NQDLA
+179 NQDI
-184 YEHNSDEQNQ
+184 
-194 KTAARKCSQAKTARE
+194 AADKQAAAEKRKQVRKDRE
-209 EWLIDQ
+209 NWLVNQ

-220 LEGIMQDPINLHLV
+220 LDAIMDDPINLHLT
-234 GYLLD
+234 GFLLD
-239 HVYSYPMAEAI
+239 HVHSYPMAEAI

-273 KWLTEYSSETGHQQG
+273 KWLIEYSSETGHQQG
-288 MGIIEDSSI
+288 MAIIEDSSI
-297 EQVTNSIVHDELRQ
+297 EQVTDSIIHDELRQ
-311 FQSRLYSEQPKLY
+311 FQSRLYHEEPKLY
-324 ALMDQQGR
+324 ALMDQQGK
-332 LTAANDHKKYVTR
+332 LTAVSDHKKYVTR

-355 AVVVSDFSFEGYERL
+355 DVVVKSFSFEGYERL
-370 ISEIIKHS
+370 INTIIERS
-378 AELDAFFESDGEY
+378 DELDVFFKPDGEY
-391 YEVPKGQLQNNRD
+391 YEVPKGQLLNNRD

-411 ALEDCGPAAYK
+411 TLEDSGPTAYK
-422 FISDKN
+422 SISDSKTY
-428 NKTGKLIEAFQKTD
+428 TGKLIEAFQKTD

-463 LPVVRD
+463 LQVVRD
-469 FKRYVEQSNKLDEYI
+469 FKRYIEESRKLDEYVTAI
-484 ITVLANLN
+484 LANLN
-492 RHIVLAVR
+492 RYIVLAVR
-500 NRLPV
+500 DRLPV

-563 IYLPKNKSKL
+563 IYLPKRKL
-573 SDSDKQ
+573 KHSVSDKA
-579 STTRKANHEFLLLVG
+579 SHEFLLLVG

-617 FDKSTLWTLDINR
+617 FEKSSLWTLDINR
-630 RSNASLIDALNCW
+630 RSNAGVIDALNCW

-648 QTTADNKLSQLGT
+648 ITTAENKLAQLGSS
-661 GIYYQHIKAAKPE
+661 IYYQHIKASKPE
-674 NQLSWSNEPDAHS
+674 NQLSWFNEPTTQNSA
-687 STLVTDVLSAQ
+687 LVTEVLSAQ
-698 PVSVLHLPYD
+698 PVSLLHLPYD
-708 RDKELEYDEF
+708 KDKELEYDEF
-718 EITARHIATVLNSGQ
+718 EITARHIATLLISGQ
-733 TLKNTPI
+733 TLKGKPI
-740 KPSDIGVLARTK
+740 QPSDIGVLARTK

-808 HLYGLSIKDIKV
+808 HLYGLSIKEVKA
-820 MMTDHESGM
+820 MMTDHESGV
-829 TDDHNPN
+829 TEGSHLSSAS
-836 GTNAAAVNS
+836 TKAVNN

-855 LKEGAQRWQH
+855 LKQAAQNWQH
-865 FGILSALH
+865 FGVLSALH

-884 GVWQALAAHPE
+884 GVWQALATHPE

-900 MDLRHIMDVLAQYG
+900 MDLRHMMDVLAQYG
-914 TDMGE
+914 IGMSE
-919 HELLAWFRQH
+919 HELLVWFRQN
-929 IDASPNSD
+929 IDAAPNSD

-972 DASRKSG
+972 DASRKAG
-979 TNETYGL
+979 NNEKFGL
-986 YLYNAQQSPSALIN
+986 YLYNAQQAPSILMQQSAE
-1000 SVLVNQSTA
+1000 NQST
-1009 DQSSESESLSSQAI
+1009 

-1029 SPVQGSATVDDYYT
+1029 SPVQGSVTTESHYT
-1043 DIETREDFDEMRRL
+1043 DIETQEGFDELRRL

-1070 VVLRDPKDTKGFDFK
+1070 VVLRDPNNKTGFELK
-1085 PVFYWFDTLKGKSPT
+1085 PAFYWLESPEAK
-1100 FDLPDRLKGTIGMI
+1100 FDLPDRLKGTIGII
-1114 RAHNVHALYD
+1114 RGHNVNEFY
-1124 NTGANNNDS
+1124 NNDS
-1133 DSSDANAVGSMSH
+1133 NGANALGLAGN
-1146 VTFATNL
+1146 ATL
-1153 SNLHAPATEM
+1153 ATAKSITET
-1163 IEYMAFSDVMKTNYF
+1163 IEYAPFAEVMKTNYF

-1192 LDESTQAMAVV
+1192 LDESTQALAVV
-1203 DERIDDAIDIDM
+1203 DERMDDAIVIDM
-1215 TDVSAV
+1215 T
-1221 NISSTH
+1221 
-1227 SNEWS
+1227 
-1232 ESVTELSLKPEDDI
+1232 ESVVSSSNSDFFEPASELSLKSEDDI
-1246 RFAFVKGANTG
+1246 RFTFVKGANAG

-1269 SNKSQW
+1269 NNKSQW
-1275 PQVIDRAISSYQLP
+1275 SQVIDRAVSSYQLP
-1289 LVYSSVEQ
+1289 LVYSSAEQ
-1297 QSRVLQ
+1297 QSRLLQ
-1303 AKNKADSRPFNPDS
+1303 AKNRENGRIPDLDS
-1317 IDATKHEALI
+1317 IDATKHEALLN
-1327 DWIEEVLQ
+1327 WIEEVLKA
-1335 VPLLA
+1335 PLLA

-1345 NAIDIEQRF
+1345 CSINASQRF
-1354 AELEFNMGLSET
+1354 AELEFNMGLSER
-1366 FRAQDINRLFQQ
+1366 FKAQDINSLFQQ
-1378 YLPDDVDKH
+1378 YLPNEADKH
-1387 ISLVPQTKAHLYRYL
+1387 VNLVPQNKAHLYRYL

-1430 SDYSEN
+1430 SDYDES

-1456 ALHRFLAIRIDDYT
+1456 ALHRFLAMRISDYA
-1470 GNEHKYLGAVE
+1470 GNEDKYLGAVE
-1481 YMFLRGTY
+1481 YVFLRGVY
-1489 VSNYQSTDIL
+1489 DSNPQIA
-1499 ADSTEANDSGSSS
+1499 ADLLQDVKEADNRHSMPND
-1512 NGQHNRYGLVTWDI
+1512 RYGLVTWDI
-1526 PIDFIKALDALFGLP
+1526 PIEFIKALDALFGLP
-1541 N
+1541 D

>member
-1 MTDLPNTTP
+1 MTDFTDPTS
-10 IIDADNQLH
+10 I
-19 VLNEHS
+19 S
-25 NKLPNAFDLSADTTD
+25 DLSTQSTQPHLFDEYSDELPHANPISDQ
-40 SEHMS
+40 
-45 ERKADVIPAVDVDL
+45 KADVIPAVDVAL
-59 MGRHLIEASAGTGK
+59 TGKHLIEASAGTGK

-127 SLSTDL
+127 SLSADT
-133 NNKDA
+133 NNKES
-138 LYPTVLQVMPD
+138 LYPNILQVMPES
-149 TGKPANIDKQ
+149 DKDRQ
-159 SDSVMGTDADT
+159 ADNSSAASNAEAEKTDQL
-170 GIEAGADDI
+170 

-184 YEHNSDEQNQ
+184 TDKQA
-194 KTAARKCSQAKTARE
+194 TADKRKQAKKYRE
-209 EWLIDQ
+209 DWLVNQ

-220 LEGIMQDPINLHLV
+220 LDGIMKDPINLHLI

-239 HVYSYPMAEAI
+239 HVYSYPMTEAI

-297 EQVTNSIVHDELRQ
+297 EQVTDSIIHDELRQ
-311 FQSRLYSEQPKLY
+311 FQSRLYHEQPKLY
-324 ALMDQQGR
+324 ALMDQQGK
-332 LTAANDHKKYVTR
+332 LTAVSDHKKYVTR

-355 AVVVSDFSFEGYERL
+355 EIVVNDFSFEGYERL
-370 ISEIIKHS
+370 INTIIERS
-378 AELDAFFESDGEY
+378 DELDIFFKPDGEY
-391 YEVPKGQLQNNRD
+391 YDVPKGQLQNNRD

-411 ALEDCGPAAYK
+411 ALKDFGPAAFK
-422 FISDKN
+422 FISDAKN
-428 NKTGKLIEAFQKTD
+428 HTGKLIEAFQKTD
-442 DIGKQFYKP
+442 NIGSQFRVP

-463 LPVVRD
+463 LQVVRD
-469 FKRYVEQSNKLDEYI
+469 FKRYIEESKKLDEYI
-484 ITVLANLN
+484 VTVLANLN

-500 NRLPV
+500 DRLPI

-550 QDINGEQAIMIES
+550 QDINGAQAIMIES
-563 IYLPKNKSKL
+563 IYLPKKKGKVADN
-573 SDSDKQ
+573 DKQ
-579 STTRKANHEFLLLVG
+579 SATKKASHEFLLLVG

-630 RSNASLIDALNCW
+630 RSNAGVINALNCW
-643 FGMPT
+643 FGMADV
-648 QTTADNKLSQLGT
+648 TTDENKLAQLGA
-661 GIYYQHIKAAKPE
+661 GIYYQYIKAAKPE
-674 NQLSWSNEPDAHS
+674 YELSWFNESDRLDNV
-687 STLVTDVLSAQ
+687 LVTEVLSAQ
-698 PVSVLHLPYD
+698 PVSLLHLPY
-708 RDKELEYDEF
+708 DKELEYDEH
-718 EITARHIATVLNSGQ
+718 EITARHIATLLNSGQ
-733 TLKNTPI
+733 TLKGKPI
-740 KPSDIGVLARTK
+740 QPSDIGVLARAK

-773 DVSIFETI
+773 DVSIFETN
-781 MAEDVAALLSA
+781 MAEDVTALLSA

-808 HLYGLSIKDIKV
+808 HLYGLSIKTIKA
-820 MMTDHESGM
+820 MMTDHESGVVEGSNTALSSDLNSFNSKNTSA
-829 TDDHNPN
+829 TDN
-836 GTNAAAVNS
+836 

-873 YLLDKNPVQPQ
+873 YLLDKNPIQPQ

-900 MDLRHIMDVLAQYG
+900 MDLRHVMDILAQYG
-914 TDMGE
+914 IGMGE

-929 IDASPNSD
+929 IDAAPSSD

-979 TNETYGL
+979 NKEDYGL
-986 YLYNAQQSPSALIN
+986 YLYNAQQAPSALVQQSID
-1000 SVLVNQSTA
+1000 NQA
-1009 DQSSESESLSSQAI
+1009 M

-1029 SPVQGSATVDDYYT
+1029 SPVQGSATVEDYYT
-1043 DIETREDFDEMRRL
+1043 NIETQEGFDEIRRL

-1070 VVLRDPKDTKGFDFK
+1070 VVLRDPSNKTGFDLK
-1085 PVFYWFDTLKGKSPT
+1085 PVFYWFDSEEPK
-1100 FDLPDRLKGTIGMI
+1100 FELPDRLKGTIGML
-1114 RAHNVHALYD
+1114 RGHEVNEFY
-1124 NTGANNNDS
+1124 NNNR
-1133 DSSDANAVGSMSH
+1133 
-1146 VTFATNL
+1146 ATAKAGALTENESPNL
-1153 SNLHAPATEM
+1153 IRPKTEP
-1163 IEYMAFSDVMKTNYF
+1163 IKYDDFSEVMKTNYF

-1192 LDESTQAMAVV
+1192 LDESTQTMAVM

-1215 TDVSAV
+1215 PEASISAV
-1221 NISSTH
+1221 PSLHNNDSL
-1227 SNEWS
+1227 EQAG
-1232 ESVTELSLKPEDDI
+1232 ELNLKSEDDI
-1246 RFAFVKGANTG
+1246 RFTFVKGANAG

-1269 SNKSQW
+1269 SNKAQW
-1275 PQVIDRAISSYQLP
+1275 SQVIDRAISSYQLP
-1289 LVYSSVEQ
+1289 LVYSSAET
-1297 QSRVLQ
+1297 QSRRLQ
-1303 AKNKADSRPFNPDS
+1303 AKTQEQGNDVNTDSFNLNS
-1317 IDATKHEALI
+1317 VDASKHEALM
-1327 DWIEEVLQ
+1327 DWIEEVLDA
-1335 VPLLA
+1335 PLLA
-1340 SNQPL
+1340 SKQPL
-1345 NAIDIEQRF
+1345 RSIDAGQRF
-1354 AELEFNMGLSET
+1354 AELEFNMGLSEN
-1366 FRAQDINRLFQQ
+1366 FKAQDITRLFQQ
-1378 YLPDDVDKH
+1378 YLPDETDKH
-1387 ISLVPQTKAHLYRYL
+1387 VTLVAQNKAYLYRYL

-1409 YEHAGKYYVV
+1409 YEHAGMYYVV

-1430 SDYSEN
+1430 SDYDEN

-1456 ALHRFLAIRIDDYT
+1456 ALHRFLAMRISNYA
-1470 GNEHKYLGAVE
+1470 GNEDKYLGAVE
-1481 YMFLRGTY
+1481 YVFLRGVY
-1489 VSNYQSTDIL
+1489 DPNVKAASNESQN
-1499 ADSTEANDSGSSS
+1499 ANKSDGSELKINSS
-1512 NGQHNRYGLVTWDI
+1512 YGLVTWDI
-1526 PIDFIKALDALFGLP
+1526 PIDFIKALDTLFGRP
-1541 N
+1541 D